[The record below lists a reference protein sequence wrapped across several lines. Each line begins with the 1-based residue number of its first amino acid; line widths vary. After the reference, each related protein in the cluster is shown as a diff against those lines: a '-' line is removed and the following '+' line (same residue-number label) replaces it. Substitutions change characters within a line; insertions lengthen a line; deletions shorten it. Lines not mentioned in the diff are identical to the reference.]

1 MRILIVWGAPSHDDF
16 VGYPLDASLRVII
29 QAISIIGVN
38 VFVLISGWFGIR
50 ASLKG
55 CCKLLFQCF
64 FLMLLS
70 YGIVLLFGL
79 ESFSLR
85 NTAILFL
92 GTRGLWFVKA
102 YLVLYI
108 ISPILNT
115 FIETVSQQFFLR
127 IVLSYWAF
135 IIIYGW
141 IFPTSTG
148 YMCGGYSPVFFI
160 ALYLLARYIKIYS
173 PKFSRMPIKYDL
185 LLVLGIVVLNSSVYL
200 YSLNGGGKLI
210 FIISSQL
217 LERYLSP
224 TVTLISL
231 FMLLVFSKLY
241 IKSKF
246 INWLAAG
253 SFAVYLLHC
262 TEYFAKYYI
271 ALCRLIH
278 ENTNAYTYWLSI
290 LVVCSAVYFLCIIVD
305 QIRIFVWNRL
315 SPLVDKLI
323 AKVTVG

>member
-1 MRILIVWGAPSHDDF
+1 M
-16 VGYPLDASLRVII
+16 
-29 QAISIIGVN
+29 
-38 VFVLISGWFGIR
+38 
-50 ASLKG
+50 
-55 CCKLLFQCF
+55 
-64 FLMLLS
+64 
-70 YGIVLLFGL
+70 
-79 ESFSLR
+79 
-85 NTAILFL
+85 
-92 GTRGLWFVKA
+92 
-102 YLVLYI
+102 
-108 ISPILNT
+108 
-115 FIETVSQQFFLR
+115 
-127 IVLSYWAF
+127 
-135 IIIYGW
+135 
-141 IFPTSTG
+141 
-148 YMCGGYSPVFFI
+148 
-160 ALYLLARYIKIYS
+160 
-173 PKFSRMPIKYDL
+173 
-185 LLVLGIVVLNSSVYL
+185 
-200 YSLNGGGKLI
+200 GGGKLI